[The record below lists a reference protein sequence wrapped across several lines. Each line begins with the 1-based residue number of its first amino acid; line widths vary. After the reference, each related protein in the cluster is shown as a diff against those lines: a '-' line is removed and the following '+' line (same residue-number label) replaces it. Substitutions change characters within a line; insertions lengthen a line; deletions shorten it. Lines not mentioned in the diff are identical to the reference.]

1 MIYCITPKVRFM
13 FQGIHLYKT
22 LEKHILRKKRN
33 ENILMTALGIIHFW
47 TKLYDYRPTILLR
60 EKLKS
65 STLTAFI

>member
-1 MIYCITPKVRFM
+1 MISCVTPKVRFM

-22 LEKHILRKKRN
+22 LEKHISQKKRN
-33 ENILMTALGIIHFW
+33 ENILMTILKFLHFLVS
-47 TKLYDYRPTILLR
+47 LYDYRPIILLR